1 MLTVAGSEQVSDGCR
16 LAHRWAHSWARECCM
31 PGVDTGTSLGPPQTF
46 SRKKTSRFFF
56 ARVLFTLF
64 SFAMA
69 PKPTN
74 VTPGRQIKP
83 FRPGLQGY
91 FSSNER
97 FKRGGSVLPPTQ
109 SGPRITRF
117 LTNLALLATPQAWR
131 RVSDLS
137 PQSRVGCEPSLHPT
151 ALPTP
156 LPSWRPT
163 AANLLSY
170 SPAGQDRTADAG
182 S

>member
-1 MLTVAGSEQVSDGCR
+1 MSILLCPHLLLLLHPTIHNHNRHR
-16 LAHRWAHSWARECCM
+16 L
-31 PGVDTGTSLGPPQTF
+31 
-46 SRKKTSRFFF
+46 KKIESIFF
-56 ARVLFTLF
+56 ARVQFTLF
-64 SFAMA
+64 SLAMA

-83 FRPGLQGY
+83 VRPGLQGY

-97 FKRGGSVLPPTQ
+97 FKRGGSVTPPTQ
-109 SGPRITRF
+109 SGPRIFRF

-137 PQSRVGCEPSLHPT
+137 PQSRVGCEPSPHPT

-163 AANLLSY
+163 GANLFTY
-170 SPAGQDRTADAG
+170 SPAGQDAPSVPIWSSSGRRVNHHVFLV
-182 S
+182 